1 MNISNVNNNDV
12 SIIFNGKKIT
22 DIPEDLFIPPEAL
35 RVIIEQFEGPLDL
48 LLYLIKKQNIDVV
61 DIPIL
66 PITNQY
72 VEYINMMQQMQFE
85 LASDYLVM
93 ASTLAEIK
101 SRMLVPNEVEDDEEE
116 DPRAN
121 LIKRLMEYQKY
132 KDLSE
137 QLDEIPRL
145 NRDTFIV
152 SKIFTNIEKKE
163 YLPSIDLQELENAFQ
178 EVLKR
183 AEIFASHE
191 IQTETLSVRE
201 RMSLILDI
209 INKNGTIKFID
220 CFTYEEGRMGV
231 IVTFLAILE
240 LSKESLIDRVQN
252 QDYSMIYLQSLK
264 S

>member
-240 LSKESLIDRVQN
+240 LSKESLVDIVQN

>member
-85 LASDYLVM
+85 LAS
-93 ASTLAEIK
+93 E

-240 LSKESLIDRVQN
+240 LSKESLIDIVQN

>member
-1 MNISNVNNNDV
+1 
-12 SIIFNGKKIT
+12 
-22 DIPEDLFIPPEAL
+22 
-35 RVIIEQFEGPLDL
+35 
-48 LLYLIKKQNIDVV
+48 
-61 DIPIL
+61 
-66 PITNQY
+66 
-72 VEYINMMQQMQFE
+72 MMQQMQFE

-231 IVTFLAILE
+231 IVTFLAIFE
-240 LSKESLIDRVQN
+240 LSKESLIDIVQN